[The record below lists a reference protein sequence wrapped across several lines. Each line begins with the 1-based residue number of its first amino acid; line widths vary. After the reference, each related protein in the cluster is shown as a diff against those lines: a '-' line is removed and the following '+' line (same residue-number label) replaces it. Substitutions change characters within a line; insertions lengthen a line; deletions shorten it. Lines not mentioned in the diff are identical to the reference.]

1 MTGYF
6 SPRKRAIREEVSRA
20 MQEIRRKRWLPRVL
34 ERRTEIRAGRAWA
47 VESLAPVTAADLK
60 ADGCTF
66 KRHSANAELR

>member
-1 MTGYF
+1 
-6 SPRKRAIREEVSRA
+6 

-66 KRHSANAELR
+66 KRQSANAELR

>member
-1 MTGYF
+1 
-6 SPRKRAIREEVSRA
+6 

-34 ERRTEIRAGRAWA
+34 ERTEIRAGRAWA
-47 VESLAPVTAADLK
+47 VELLAPVTAADLK